1 MPVEA
6 KPLFRPDVLR
16 THLAAFELPA
26 RVAEHRGQ
34 LSRWADLLASGRADQ
49 FKEQELLADFLT
61 DFFAGILG
69 YARPAD
75 GAGGYT
81 FSREK
86 HVEVDGKFADAVL
99 GRFAKVAGTLRCAVA
114 GPLPTVENDDF
125 VVALEG
131 KGPKDPL
138 DRPFAG
144 RRMSAVDQGYRYAI
158 NLPCDFILVTNI
170 GQTRLYHKGSDQHTF
185 ERFDTERLADDD
197 AALKRFVFLLGAERV
212 VPAAGKAHFYALLDE
227 SHKVGRELTR
237 EFYVKYANMRQD
249 AFAELARDN
258 PTVPRH
264 DVLTSTQKL
273 LDRVLFSAFCEDR
286 GLLPVETIRKAYEHR
301 DPYHPRPIWDNF
313 RSLFGAINRGN
324 AALGIHAYNGG
335 LFADDPLLDSL
346 AVSDA
351 VCGHFRDL
359 GSYDYRPPH
368 QAADSA
374 IGGGGLIDVEILG
387 HIFEQSISDLEKLRN
402 ELDGLAEP
410 AGAEKHKTRRK
421 KEGAFYTPAF
431 ITRYIIEQALG
442 GVLADRFEELRR
454 RHEEMAKSPASAA
467 LADPRVYELARLK
480 KTERQ
485 ALVKFWEAWQDEL
498 GAVRILDPACGSG
511 AFLIEAF
518 DQLHAAYEAS
528 NDRLGELRGHRTL
541 FDLDKTILENNLYG
555 VDLNEE
561 AIEICRLSLWIK
573 TAERGK
579 PLTSLDHTIRVGNS
593 VVADP
598 HVHPKAFDWR
608 EEFAGVFEE
617 GGGFDVV
624 VGNPPYI
631 RQEWLAP
638 YKAYWE
644 TEFETYDGVADIFTY
659 FFETGLRLLRH
670 GGRLALITS
679 GSWVRGNF
687 GAPLRKYLT
696 SNAKIE
702 SMVDF
707 GEFQP
712 FKDAEMIRPSIT
724 ILRKA
729 PDRGKMRLFKFLTA
743 GRPPENLSEVI
754 AQSPT
759 MRIDHLGAGAWELD
773 ADDVLDLRKKLTAGG
788 KPLHTFS
795 GGILRGVITG
805 LTDVFVISE
814 AHRAEIIQDD
824 PRSADIIRAF
834 AQGTH
839 LRPWYMEVS
848 GEHLLAI
855 KSSANHAWPWSDAG
869 DGAERVFQDTFPAIY
884 AHLAPSRDRAIK
896 RQDQGRFWWELRA
909 CAYWDV
915 FDGPKIV
922 WPDISKLPR
931 FSLDSKGH
939 CLGNT
944 VYTVPSGDGYLL
956 GVLSSWATWFFI
968 SKTAQPLRLRGD
980 RWQYRLFTQFMD
992 QIPIPEARGA
1002 NRSAIAA
1009 LAERAS
1015 TLGTSRYEV
1024 QSHVQRRLCKSFGEA
1039 ADGTPFGTLNNK
1051 ATEWWVQS
1059 TNELGAALKLSFKLS
1074 TNPLKNPRIADEWE
1088 PYLAEKRAAVESL
1101 TRQLADAEA
1110 ELNERVYR
1118 LFDLTP
1124 DEVKLLQREV
1134 EH

>member
-1 MPVEA
+1 M
-6 KPLFRPDVLR
+6 
-16 THLAAFELPA
+16 
-26 RVAEHRGQ
+26 
-34 LSRWADLLASGRADQ
+34 LASGRANQ

-61 DFFAGILG
+61 DFFAGLLG
-69 YARPAD
+69 YTRPAD
-75 GAGGYT
+75 GAGGFT
-81 FSREK
+81 FSRER

-99 GRFAKVAGTLRCAVA
+99 GRFGGAHDEFVDKVAGTRRCAVA
-114 GPLPTVENDDF
+114 VSDEF

-185 ERFDTERLADDD
+185 ERFDTERLADDV

-258 PTVPRH
+258 PSVPRH
-264 DVLTSTQKL
+264 DVLSSTQKL

-313 RSLFGAINRGN
+313 RGLFGAINRGN

-335 LFADDPLLDSL
+335 LFAEDRLLDSL

-368 QAADSA
+368 QAEESSL
-374 IGGGGLIDVEILG
+374 GGGGLIDVEILG

-442 GVLADRFEELRR
+442 GVLADRFADLRR
-454 RHEEMAKSPASAA
+454 RHEETAKNPARAA
-467 LADPRVYELARLK
+467 LADPRVYELAKLK

-598 HVHPKAFDWR
+598 GVHPKAFDWR
-608 EEFAGVFEE
+608 GELAGVFEE

-638 YKAYWE
+638 YKPYWE
-644 TEFETYDGVADIFTY
+644 TQFETYDGVADIFTY

-670 GGRLALITS
+670 RGRLAFITS

-712 FKDAEMIRPSIT
+712 FEDAEMIRPSIT
-724 ILRKA
+724 ILRKVA
-729 PDRGKMRLFKFLTA
+729 ERGEMRLFKFLTS
-743 GRPPENLSEVI
+743 GRPPENLSDVI
-754 AQSPT
+754 AKSPT
-759 MRIDHLGAGAWELD
+759 MRTDHLGADAWELD
-773 ADDVLDLRKKLTAGG
+773 PDDVLDLRKKLTARG
-788 KPLHTFS
+788 KPLHAYCT
-795 GGILRGVITG
+795 GILRGVVTG
-805 LTDVFVISE
+805 LTEVFVIDE
-814 AHRAEIIQDD
+814 LMRGELIRKD
-824 PRSADIIRAF
+824 PRSAEIIKPF
-834 AQGTH
+834 VQGTH
-839 LRPWYMEVS
+839 LRPWYIERS
-848 GEHLLAI
+848 SEFLIFTRRGTKIEEYPAI
-855 KSSANHAWPWSDAG
+855 LEYLQSHRASLEPKPPDWPSSRKWPG
-869 DGAERVFQDTFPAIY
+869 RKPGAYKWYEIQDTVDY
-884 AHLAPSRDRAIK
+884 W
-896 RQDQGRFWWELRA
+896 QGLEA
-909 CAYWDV
+909 T
-915 FDGPKIV
+915 KIV

-931 FSLDSKGH
+931 FSMDTEGRY
-939 CLGNT
+939 LGNT
-944 VYTVPSGDGYLL
+944 GYVVPGADYYLL
-956 GVLSSWATWFFI
+956 GVLSTWATWFFI

-980 RWQYRLFTQFMD
+980 RWQYRLFTQFME
-992 QIPIPEARGA
+992 QIPIPEAREA
-1002 NRSAIAA
+1002 DRFAIAA

-1015 TLGTSRYEV
+1015 LLGTSRYDV
-1024 QSHVQRRLCKSFGEA
+1024 RTHVQRRLCTSFGEA
-1039 ADGTPFGTLNNK
+1039 ADGTPLGTLNNK

-1059 TNELGAALKLSFKLS
+1059 TNELGAALKASFKLT

-1088 PYLAEKRAAVESL
+1088 PYLAEKRAEADALS
-1101 TRQLADAEA
+1101 RQLADAEA

-1118 LFDLTP
+1118 LFDLTA